1 MTPYDMPAWDLPLLK
16 LINIEWS
23 HPLLDYWMPAL
34 SAIEAWIPLFVVAGL
49 WVAWKGGR
57 RGRFILLGIGIA
69 VGLGDGV
76 VSKSLKNHIGRV
88 RPRDDVAGLVIRDLG
103 RATPAFMRLFKPPTQ
118 EISEYRG
125 ERRGKSMPSSH
136 TVNMFAFATVVALS
150 SRRWG
155 WVLYGIAAAVAYSR
169 VYNAAHWPSDI
180 PISIGIGLLMGF
192 LGHAFVVWALRKWPG
207 TTTVKNHV

>member
-1 MTPYDMPAWDLPLLK
+1 MPAWDLPLLK

-23 HPLLDYWMPAL
+23 HPVLDYVMPAV
-34 SAIEAWIPLFVVAGL
+34 SAIEAWIPLFVIAGL

-57 RGRFILLGIGIA
+57 RGRFLLLGIGIA

-76 VSKSLKNHIGRV
+76 VSKSLKESFGRV
-88 RPRDDVAGLVIRDLG
+88 RPRDEVAGLVIRDLG
-103 RATPAFMRLFKPPTQ
+103 LASPAFMRLFVAPQ
-118 EISEYRG
+118 QRISEVRA
-125 ERRGKSMPSSH
+125 ELRGKSMPSSH
-136 TVNMFAFATVVALS
+136 TVNMFALATVVALS

-155 WVLYGIAAAVAYSR
+155 WVLFTVAAAVAYSR

-180 PISIGIGLLMGF
+180 PISMGIGLLMGM

-207 TTTVKNHV
+207 QPLPSDA